1 MNDEITPLPATSL
14 SETLPPSVTSS
25 LLERHGRQTRL
36 LVVFS
41 ALSLVLH
48 LGAFAAYA
56 FWPHAQKPAINLDDA
71 IVKTRLVKL
80 GKKRDDALLPRLPA
94 APAPPSA
101 DKKAPPTLE
110 PDKTNPQPD
119 SSKKPTAAEILEKL
133 KDDQKPSDVRDLI
146 KQRIGEATDEG
157 REDGDKDGVDLE
169 GEIKASYFARVAAHI
184 QKRMEVSSVITDE
197 ERVRLRAVL
206 SMSIAEDGTLAD
218 VKIQTSSGSTVFD
231 NDVLSA
237 ARKSSPVPA
246 PPPPVHALAAS
257 GIALNFCPVS
267 CK

>member
-1 MNDEITPLPATSL
+1 MSDDVATPPSSQTV
-14 SETLPPSVTSS
+14 PPSVTSS
-25 LLERHGRQTRL
+25 LRERHGRQTRL

-41 ALSLVLH
+41 LVSLILH

-56 FWPHAQKPAINLDDA
+56 FWPHGSKPAVNLDDA

-80 GKKRDDALLPRLPA
+80 GKQRDEKLLPRLPT

-110 PDKTNPQPD
+110 TDKSNPQPD

-157 REDGDKDGVDLE
+157 KEDGDKDGVDLD
-169 GEIKASYFARVAAHI
+169 GEIKATYFARVAAHI
-184 QKRMEVSSVITDE
+184 QKHMEVSSVITDE

-206 SMSIAEDGTLAD
+206 SMQIGDDGALDALK
-218 VKIQTSSGSTVFD
+218 VQASSGSTVFD

-237 ARKSSPVPA
+237 ARRSSPVPA
-246 PPPPVHALAAS
+246 PPPPVRALANS